1 MLLFLPFS
9 SFKAFLHNF
18 WVQTVLS
25 LNSYFGLN
33 HFEFRPMRKTFES
46 WLYSSRKG
54 LISITQCSFNPFLI
68 PRTNPNL
75 VHRLC
80 VVLFCAMHRH
90 RAYEQEQLHHYGHRV
105 DYSSWRK
112 EKALL
117 FFHSTSAYHERTSNL
132 CFSAS
137 S

>member
-9 SFKAFLHNF
+9 SFKAFLCNF
-18 WVQTVLS
+18 WVQPVLS

-33 HFEFRPMRKTFES
+33 LLELRPMRKTFES
-46 WLYSSRKG
+46 WLYSSRKAF
-54 LISITQCSFNPFLI
+54 ISITKCYFNLFLI
-68 PRTNPNL
+68 PRTNPSI
-75 VHRLC
+75 VHRLFL
-80 VVLFCAMHRH
+80 VHFCDMHRH
-90 RAYEQEQLHHYGHRV
+90 RAYEQEQLHHRV

-112 EKALL
+112 EKTLL

-132 CFSAS
+132 CFTAS